1 MVRHFKN
8 ADTLSRL
15 FSTEAGVLINL
26 SADVSPCSDD
36 VVRHFRKSSARR
48 VRSSTR
54 QTRILKNQAKLDCLI
69 AELEQSKAYEKV
81 LRKGQEQNLKN
92 YNRKEISDLK
102 LEDLVVFKKKLENL
116 QNDLEKKRVVL
127 EASLSLLSL
136 SKSKNNKY

>member
-8 ADTLSRL
+8 ADT
-15 FSTEAGVLINL
+15 FSIEAGVLINL
-26 SADVSPCSDD
+26 SADVSPSSDD

-81 LRKGQEQNLKN
+81 LRKRQEQNIKN
-92 YNRKEISDLK
+92 YNMKEISDLK
-102 LEDLVVFKKKLENL
+102 LEDLVVFKKNLENL

-127 EASLSLLSL
+127 EGSLSLLAL
-136 SKSKNNKY
+136 SKSTNYVN

>member
-8 ADTLSRL
+8 ADT

-26 SADVSPCSDD
+26 SADVSPSSND

-81 LRKGQEQNLKN
+81 LRKRQEQNIKN
-92 YNRKEISDLK
+92 YNMKEISDLK
-102 LEDLVVFKKKLENL
+102 LEDLVVFKKNLENL

-127 EASLSLLSL
+127 EGSLSLLAL
-136 SKSKNNKY
+136 SKSKNYEN